1 MGEDLTVAVRQLICV
16 WGSSGTGKTS
26 LLDTFVRGLHA
37 ERGKRTRLYSA
48 ESAQKGPIEGS
59 IAKKIV
65 EAWFIDNAAHPF
77 ERIVDATSGG
87 WPEDGD
93 DPKSVVIPA
102 FLYRHVAKCGHCA
115 TLVYSGEKAPTVA
128 ISVCPKCKQPVSVRV
143 VREVNEKNGIGNVG
157 AVLYEGMTAFGEM
170 LMDNMTARSAKGDRI
185 GEDVAVRFQ
194 DGSANIASASR
205 SSYGIAQRRMKQA
218 VQESRHLPVDY
229 VIWTATK
236 ERGEDTDRRVS
247 IFGPK
252 LPGSA
257 ATPDIPRWFG
267 PCLGSVLV
275 PPQGTKPAERR
286 LYLTTYFE
294 TWNSFTS
301 GVENTCNSRIPPSQ
315 LKGVP
320 EFYKFDPDDDTLL
333 WKVVKMI
340 EERQGLAVAGETSTA
355 PVVAVV
361 GK

>member
-1 MGEDLTVAVRQLICV
+1 MPVRQFICV
-16 WGSSGTGKTS
+16 WGASHSGKTS
-26 LLDTFVRGLHA
+26 LLDTFARGLHT

-59 IAKKIV
+59 IAKGIV
-65 EAWFIDNAAHPF
+65 EAWWIDNAAHPF

-87 WPEDGD
+87 WPEDAD
-93 DPKSVVIPA
+93 DPKSPVIPA
-102 FLYRHVAKCGHCA
+102 FLYRYVAKCSHCQ
-115 TLVYSGEKAPTVA
+115 TLVYQGDKAPQVVPTA
-128 ISVCPKCKQPVSVRV
+128 CPKCKQPVSLKVM
-143 VREVNEKNGIGNVG
+143 REVNEKNGIANVG

-170 LMDNMTARSAKGDRI
+170 LMDNMTARSAKGDKI

-194 DGSANIASASR
+194 DGTANIASASR
-205 SSYGIAQRRMKQA
+205 SSYGIAQRRVKQA

-236 ERGEDTDRRVS
+236 EKGEDSDRRVS

-257 ATPDIPRWFG
+257 ATPDVPRWFG
-267 PCLGSVLV
+267 PCLGAVLV
-275 PPQGTKPAERR
+275 PPQGQKKAERR

-301 GVENTCNSRIPPSQ
+301 GIENVCGSRIPPSQ

-320 EFYKFDPDDDTLL
+320 DYYEFKEDDDTLL
-333 WKVVKMI
+333 WRVVKMI
-340 EERQGLAVAGETSTA
+340 EERQGAAVAQAA
-355 PVVAVV
+355 PAAVEVAV
-361 GK
+361 GKK